1 MCHTER
7 SEVSK
12 NNDRD
17 SSVASLSHNDN
28 IEKTQNDNTKVTQ
41 NDNTSTYRRKDAIRD
56 EALKE
61 VQKIYKDENISKE
74 DIFYYIYALLNHK
87 GYKEKYKDNL
97 SKMLP
102 RIPFVKNLQ
111 G

>member
-1 MCHTER
+1 MSYHIDEFCRTGH

-28 IEKTQNDNTKVTQ
+28 IEKAQ

-74 DIFYYIYALLNHK
+74 DIFYYIYALLKHK
-87 GYKEKYKDNL
+87 GY
-97 SKMLP
+97 
-102 RIPFVKNLQ
+102 
-111 G
+111 

>member
-1 MCHTER
+1 MSYHIDEFCRTGH

-17 SSVASLSHNDN
+17 SSVVSLSHNDN
-28 IEKTQNDNTKVTQ
+28 IEKTQNDNEKVAQ
-41 NDNTSTYRRKDAIRD
+41 NDSTSTYRRKDAIRD
-56 EALKE
+56 EALNE

-87 GYKEKYKDNL
+87 GY
-97 SKMLP
+97 
-102 RIPFVKNLQ
+102 
-111 G
+111 